1 MLCFLMIIIF
11 YSYFNISLAPKCQ
24 CQKSRVN
31 KANLTIVILCFSPDN
46 TILGAMFT
54 KAVDNF
60 VDNSGVHRRQRATV
74 RLLSQLPCHWAEK
87 FFG

>member
-1 MLCFLMIIIF
+1 M
-11 YSYFNISLAPKCQ
+11 SLL
-24 CQKSRVN
+24 KSSRQIP
-31 KANLTIVILCFSPDN
+31 TFPE
-46 TILGAMFT
+46 AMFT